1 MKTFDVVFTMLY
13 ITVFGLA
20 VFFVV
25 RRTIKAES
33 LEPKQAVGLGAKAVL
48 LIFGA
53 AVMSRIVLL
62 LFCWG
67 ATYVVGEGNT
77 ILGTWC
83 QWDANQYL
91 DIANNGY
98 YSEEGWIKI
107 VFYPLYST
115 VVAVCKLV
123 VGDARAAALLV
134 SWVSLGGACVYLYKL
149 VLLDHD
155 SSTAKRAVKF
165 LLIFPVT
172 VFLGAPFTESMFLL
186 LSLAC
191 LYYARIRCFPASCVL
206 GGLAALTRNVGVV
219 LAVPVFIEMLYAHQ
233 LVPRCWK
240 SDLLQKLKRF
250 GKDAGWLLLIPL
262 GTAAYLLINH
272 LILGDAFGF
281 LQIQC
286 DHWRQCFGSY
296 ANTLSVTW
304 NAIAYTGD
312 VMDKFTLWIS
322 QFIVLIGGG
331 ITLPLLCKKMRASYG
346 AYAIVYLFIVFAPT
360 WLLSGFRYYMGLA
373 VLYPALAMLTRH
385 KWVDIALTLVFILL
399 VPIYSVV
406 FSMGWLVF

>member
-1 MKTFDVVFTMLY
+1 MEASDVVFTILY
-13 ITVFGLA
+13 IAVFGLG

-25 RRTIKAES
+25 RRTIKAEP
-33 LEPKQAVGLGAKAVL
+33 LEPKKAVGLRTKTVL

-67 ATYVVGEGNT
+67 VTHIIGEGNT
-77 ILGTWC
+77 ILDTWC

-98 YSEEGWIKI
+98 YSNEGWIKI
-107 VFYPLYST
+107 VFYPLYSA
-115 VVAVCKLV
+115 VIAVCKLA

-134 SWVSLGGACVYLYKL
+134 SWLSLGGACVYLYKL

-155 SSTAKRAVKF
+155 TSTAKRAVKF

-172 VFLGAPFTESMFLL
+172 VFLGAPFTESMFML

-191 LYYARIRCFPASCVL
+191 LYYARIRCFPAACVL
-206 GGLAALTRNVGVV
+206 GGLAALTRNVGVLLV
-219 LAVPVFIEMLYAHQ
+219 VPVFIEMLYAHQ
-233 LVPRCWK
+233 LIPKRWK
-240 SDLLQKLKRF
+240 SEIKTKLKACL
-250 GKDAGWLLLIPL
+250 KDVPLLFIIPL
-262 GTAAYLLINH
+262 GTVFYLMLNH
-272 LILGDAFGF
+272 FILGDAFGF
-281 LQIQC
+281 LKIQC
-286 DHWRQCFGSY
+286 DHWNQCFGSY
-296 ANTLSVTW
+296 ANSLSVTF
-304 NAIAYTGD
+304 NTMGYIEN
-312 VMDKFTLWIS
+312 VIDKLTLWVS
-322 QFIVLIGGG
+322 QFIVLLVGG
-331 ITLPLLCKKMRASYG
+331 ITLPLLCRKLRTSYG

-373 VLYPALAMLTRH
+373 VLYPALAILTRH
-385 KWVDIALTLVFILL
+385 RWVNMTLTVLFILL
-399 VPIYSVV
+399 VPVYSVV